1 MRPAFLLAGGVLLL
15 AGACLFGQT
24 PPYEATIAIHEVDA
38 RSGPSMQFYPTG
50 KLRQGERVKVVQEE
64 AGGWLAIEPPAGS
77 FSWINARL
85 IELDGTGRSAM
96 VLAPE
101 APVRPGSMLT
111 DQEPNVE
118 RVKLPRGSQV
128 LIRQDKGPPK
138 ITADGSKWYPIDP
151 QREFRYIPKDALKAT
166 PAVENL
172 TAQANKPLAGAGEPL
187 WQQAEAARVA
197 GNFPEASRLYE
208 QCARQPGVDPELLNR
223 CLSRLDYLRNAGAP
237 APYPPV
243 QPSTTTA
250 GNVGYPPAPAYQPG
264 TPGQPNPQGQA
275 VGYGPRPA
283 APPTA
288 PASAPGRLRRAGFFV
303 DGKQAY
309 VLEDSQGRPLM
320 YVTAQPGVNLEMH
333 LNRIVTL
340 SGPTVYRGDLR
351 TNYLTA
357 TGVTPM
363 Q

>member
-1 MRPAFLLAGGVLLL
+1 MRRAFLCAGVVWCCTSV
-15 AGACLFGQT
+15 AALFGQT
-24 PPYEATIAIHEVDA
+24 PPYEATIAVAEVDA
-38 RSGPSMQFYPTG
+38 RSGPSGQFYPTG

-64 AGGWLAIEPPAGS
+64 AGGWLAIEPPVGS

-85 IELDGTGRSAM
+85 IELDASGRSAM

-101 APVRPGSMLT
+101 APVRPGSTLT

-118 RVKLPRGSQV
+118 RVKLLRGSQV
-128 LIRQDKGPPK
+128 LLRQDKGPPK

-151 QREFRYIPKDALKAT
+151 QRELRYIPKDALKAT

-172 TAQANKPLAGAGEPL
+172 TTQAAKPLAGSSEPL

-197 GNFPEASRLYE
+197 NNFPEARRLYE

-223 CLSRLDYLRNAGAP
+223 CLSRLDYLKNAGPAP
-237 APYPPV
+237 AAYPPQQPSTLTAANTGYPPV
-243 QPSTTTA
+243 
-250 GNVGYPPAPAYQPG
+250 PPAPQYVPP
-264 TPGQPNPQGQA
+264 TQA
-275 VGYGPRPA
+275 QAGYGPRPA
-283 APPTA
+283 TPPPAPG
-288 PASAPGRLRRAGFFV
+288 SAPGRLRRAGFFV

-309 VLEDSQGRPLM
+309 VLEDSQGRPVM

-340 SGPTVYRGDLR
+340 TGPTVYRGDLR
-351 TNYLTA
+351 TNYLAA

>member
-1 MRPAFLLAGGVLLL
+1 MRPAFLCAGGVLLL
-15 AGACLFGQT
+15 AGASLMAQT
-24 PPYEATIAIHEVDA
+24 PPYEAAIAVHEVDA
-38 RSGPSMQFYPTG
+38 RSGPSAQFYATS
-50 KLRQGERVKVVQEE
+50 KLRLGEKVRVVQEE
-64 AGGWLAIEPPAGS
+64 AGGWLAIEPPTGS

-85 IELDGTGRSAM
+85 IELDGTGRTAM

-101 APVRPGSMLT
+101 APVRPGSTLT

-151 QREFRYIPKDALKAT
+151 QREFRYIPKTALNAT

-172 TAQANKPLAGAGEPL
+172 TAQANRPPAGNSDAL
-187 WQQAEAARVA
+187 WQQAEAARLA

-208 QCARQPGVDPELLNR
+208 QCARQPGVEPELLNR
-223 CLSRLDYLRNAGAP
+223 CLSRLDYLRGAGAP
-237 APYPPV
+237 APY
-243 QPSTTTA
+243 QPNTA
-250 GNVGYPPAPAYQPG
+250 TANNVGYPPPNYPPTQPVQPG
-264 TPGQPNPQGQA
+264 SQSQA

-283 APPTA
+283 APPT
-288 PASAPGRLRRAGFFV
+288 PPGQTTAPGRLRRAGFFV

-309 VLEDSQGRPLM
+309 VLEDSQGRPVL
-320 YVTAQPGVNLEMH
+320 YVTAQPGVNLEVH
-333 LNRIVTL
+333 LNRIVIL
-340 SGPTVYRGDLR
+340 AGPIVYRGDLR
-351 TNYLTA
+351 TNYVVA